1 MRNILNIIIICS
13 FVTMSAYADMT
24 QYNKSFGQTDYDE
37 LTSDRVVMN
46 STRYS
51 SPIYEPFS
59 GTTPSE
65 LSEVGSNNS
74 GNSGKEH
81 IRRGFDTPTDPGD
94 QSDESPIGDAVVPMV
109 VLLGAYCAYR
119 LVRRRKHVK
128 ELNS

>member
-1 MRNILNIIIICS
+1 MKTRIYIIIICS

-37 LTSDRVVMN
+37 MTSDRAVMN

-59 GTTPSE
+59 NTTPSE
-65 LSEVGSNNS
+65 QTEIGSGQSKPN
-74 GNSGKEH
+74 GH
-81 IRRGFDTPTDPGD
+81 IRRGFDTPDEPN

>member
-37 LTSDRVVMN
+37 MTSDRAVMN

-59 GTTPSE
+59 NSTPSE
-65 LSEVGSNNS
+65 QTEIGSGQSKPN
-74 GNSGKEH
+74 GH
-81 IRRGFDTPTDPGD
+81 IRKGFDVGGD
-94 QSDESPIGDAVVPMV
+94 AGQGPSPIGDAVVPMML
-109 VLLGAYCAYR
+109 LLGAYCAYR

>member
-1 MRNILNIIIICS
+1 MKTRIYIIIICS

-37 LTSDRVVMN
+37 MTSDRAVMN

-74 GNSGKEH
+74 GNSGKGH

-94 QSDESPIGDAVVPMV
+94 QSDESPIGDAVVPMM
-109 VLLGAYCAYR
+109 VLALAFGEVIY
-119 LVRRRKHVK
+119 LRRRKNGIP
-128 ELNS
+128 E

>member
-1 MRNILNIIIICS
+1 MKTRIYIIIICS

-37 LTSDRVVMN
+37 MTSDRAVMN

-65 LSEVGSNNS
+65 LSEVGSGNS
-74 GNSGKEH
+74 GNSGKGH
-81 IRRGFDTPTDPGD
+81 VRKFGNFDD
-94 QSDESPIGDAVVPMV
+94 VPE
-109 VLLGAYCAYR
+109 GG
-119 LVRRRKHVK
+119 
-128 ELNS
+128 EQE